1 MATGYKAKV
10 SLLIALGCVFIAGCQ
25 QPKQEVPLV
34 AWKLDSSAN
43 AFLDPEIPLSGYRIR
58 PPKNYSFMD
67 NSQNSAGGTNSPFNG
82 YGQWITWVY
91 NPDASERKQYLWFD
105 SRRPPVET
113 FMGPIA
119 PGQTQLVQTQLYV
132 LQPFLKMFIQDA
144 PGKNSE
150 ETLTKLYE
158 SFIGRDPDM
167 AEKDVSHSPPEFGLI
182 HGLRFARGTWKARIG
197 LKANV
202 ASTSLT
208 GYKYAPAEG
217 ICYVTII
224 YGQAIMFV
232 GLAPAG
238 ESTEAIKQS
247 ILSFHKI

>member
-1 MATGYKAKV
+1 MATSYKAKY
-10 SLLIALGCVFIAGCQ
+10 SLLIVLACILITGCQ
-25 QPKQEVPLV
+25 QKEEVPL
-34 AWKLDSSAN
+34 AEWKPASSAN
-43 AFLDPEIPLSGYRIR
+43 AFLDQDIPLSGYRIR
-58 PPKNYSFMD
+58 PPRTYNFLD
-67 NSQNSAGGTNSPFNG
+67 NSQNSSGANSPFNG
-82 YGQWITWVY
+82 YGQWITWVH
-91 NPDASERKQYLWFD
+91 NSGDASERKQYVWFD
-105 SRRPPVET
+105 IRRSCVET

-119 PGQTQLVQTQLYV
+119 PGSTQLVPTQLFV
-132 LQPFLKMFIQDA
+132 LQPYLKMFVQDA

-167 AEKDVSHSPPEFGLI
+167 AEKDFTHSPPEFGLI
-182 HGLRFARGTWKARIG
+182 HGVLFARGTWKARIG

-232 GLAPAG
+232 GMCPAG
-238 ESTEAIKQS
+238 ESMEAIKQS
-247 ILSFHKI
+247 ILSFHKV